1 MSKFNLWLRKH
12 GINTVAPKI
21 TILRGV
27 MINQYPKK
35 GEESTA
41 TTEPINEKKK
51 YKISILFAVQKRI
64 TIYITNSTQIQRT
77 K

>member
-1 MSKFNLWLRKH
+1 M
-12 GINTVAPKI
+12 PKI
-21 TILRGV
+21 TILRVV
-27 MINQYPKK
+27 MMNHYQKK
-35 GEESTA
+35 GEETT